1 MKNNYLLTINTIM
14 TVGQWDSGQLEFI
27 KRSFIIYTRKVK
39 LTLHHGPRATYLI
52 LSGPDQ

>member
-1 MKNNYLLTINTIM
+1 MKKNYLLTINTIM